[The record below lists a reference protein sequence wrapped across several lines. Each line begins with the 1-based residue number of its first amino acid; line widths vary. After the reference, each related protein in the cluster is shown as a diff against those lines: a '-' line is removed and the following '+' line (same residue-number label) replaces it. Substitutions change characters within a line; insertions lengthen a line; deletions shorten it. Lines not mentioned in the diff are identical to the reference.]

1 MSRYPFFYLAGVKSP
16 DARRGFALLAVFWIS
31 LLLGILAL
39 NYATT
44 ARLNAEAALNRRL
57 GAERDFILEAAFARG
72 YHEYLKYRANRFL
85 LRKKK
90 EFEEVSGQ
98 PLKLWFP
105 RAEPWSCSIE
115 GVAVKIK
122 IMDESGKFSL
132 SGLRPE
138 LLRKIVAACGVDDEE
153 KRDTVVD
160 SILDWIDSDSL
171 HRLNGAESDWYEDQ
185 GLEYGC
191 KNRPID
197 VVDELLLIRGITPE
211 LYAGGGGR
219 PGLVDFLSPYGGDA
233 GRVDINSCAPSVF
246 SLVEGLPAE
255 VVQDII
261 SKRREKPIA
270 RLAEL
275 SEIVPAEY
283 FSLLQR
289 YFTVSESG
297 YVRIAVGF
305 AAADGTRGWTSRV
318 FPAGSRAKKN

>member
-1 MSRYPFFYLAGVKSP
+1 VSRYPFMRQEREGNSNSS
-16 DARRGFALLAVFWIS
+16 RGFALLAVFWIS

-44 ARLNAEAALNRRL
+44 ARLNAEAARNRRL
-57 GAERDFILEAAFARG
+57 SAEHDFILEAAFARG

-85 LRKKK
+85 LRKKE

-122 IMDESGKFSL
+122 IMDEAGKFSFN
-132 SGLRPE
+132 GLRPD
-138 LLRKIVAACGVDDEE
+138 LLRKVVAACGVADEE

-160 SILDWIDSDSL
+160 SILDWTDSDSL

-185 GLEYGC
+185 GFEYGC

-197 VVDELLLIRGITPE
+197 VVNELLLIRGITPE
-211 LYAGGGGR
+211 LYAGEGGR

-255 VVQDII
+255 VIQDII
-261 SKRREKPIA
+261 AKRREKPIA
-270 RLAEL
+270 KLAEL

-297 YVRIAVGF
+297 YVMIAVEF
-305 AAADGTRGWTSRV
+305 ADNGGAEGWVSRV
-318 FPAGSRAKKN
+318 FPASVRPKKN